1 MLTYNSLLESELKKL
16 IHENIQRTI
25 EKITS
30 PFGVQ
35 DFAEYKQLVGRI
47 MGLQLAIELAEEAH
61 RIVQTKE

>member
-16 IHENIQRTI
+16 IHENIQRAI

-30 PFGVQ
+30 PVGVQ

-47 MGLQLAIELAEEAH
+47 MGLQLAIELTEEAH

>member
-30 PFGVQ
+30 PVGVQ